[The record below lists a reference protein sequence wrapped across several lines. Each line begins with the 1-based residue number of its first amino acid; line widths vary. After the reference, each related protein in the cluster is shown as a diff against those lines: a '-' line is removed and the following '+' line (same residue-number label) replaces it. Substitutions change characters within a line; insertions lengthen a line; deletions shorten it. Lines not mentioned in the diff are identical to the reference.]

1 MADIE
6 FERPEVIKAYQEGL
20 LAEALRYLSE
30 HSKYYQRMFDS
41 YHIDIAKIRTLE
53 DLVKIPFTEKKD
65 LQLFN
70 DDFLCCPK
78 EKNVD
83 TSNGTALIISLQ
95 SSLLIVCLSD
105 LFACRDDVVIEDS

>member
-1 MADIE
+1 MEDIE
-6 FERPEVIKAYQEGL
+6 FQRPEAIKAYQEGR
-20 LAEALRYLSE
+20 LAEALQYLAE
-30 HSKYYQRMFDS
+30 HSKYYQRMFES

-78 EKNVD
+78 EKIVD
-83 TSNGTALIISLQ
+83 YVTTSGTLGDP
-95 SSLLIVCLSD
+95 VTTP
-105 LFACRDDVVIEDS
+105 